1 MNKLNI
7 ILGYL
12 CIALGVTGIIMG
24 ILSGSILVVVASA
37 LLTLGG
43 LGNLLDW
50 DHRLVLVFLVAAVIT
65 NLSYLLFA

>member
-24 ILSGSILVVVASA
+24 ILSGSILAVVASA

-50 DHRLVLVFLVAAVIT
+50 DHRLVLVFLVTAVIT